1 MRRQREATQHLKLA
15 NLGQQALQPDP
26 AGVGDHAGEFR
37 TIATISEQRVE
48 PPVRAGVETIRHALQ
63 GRFVVR
69 GSSGTQDAV
78 EPIRTGSDDP
88 AASEPAADL
97 SLQRHWGWLTRQ
109 QLVGEPAAERAL
121 GGIVEGGNRE
131 VVTAR
136 ASACSP
142 SGWSAAASS
151 PMAFVNRFG
160 HAPPIAPRGDGRFR
174 MHTIR
179 MGEDAGF
186 SRRSLRLLCGG
197 WLPHDDG
204 ASEGCLAL
212 ATDVGVAA
220 CPTRIRGFPLPR
232 PASSL
237 MRIVGCVPQ
246 APSGTRWPM
255 DQTNPSSS
263 RATAAVA
270 TTERFPRAVSR
281 L

>member
-26 AGVGDHAGEFR
+26 AGVGDHAGELR
-37 TIATISEQRVE
+37 TLATIGEQRVE

-131 VVTAR
+131 VVEHETAV
-136 ASACSP
+136 SAP
-142 SGWSAAASS
+142 GAAA
-151 PMAFVNRFG
+151 PVVVIERVGGNTDLGGEMANHR
-160 HAPPIAPRGDGRFR
+160 RG
-174 MHTIR
+174 
-179 MGEDAGF
+179 EV
-186 SRRSLRLLCGG
+186 SLV
-197 WLPHDDG
+197 
-204 ASEGCLAL
+204 
-212 ATDVGVAA
+212 VGK
-220 CPTRIRGFPLPR
+220 R
-232 PASSL
+232 PFW
-237 MRIVGCVPQ
+237 CQ
-246 APSGTRWPM
+246 
-255 DQTNPSSS
+255 
-263 RATAAVA
+263 
-270 TTERFPRAVSR
+270 
-281 L
+281 